1 MGRDML
7 NPGPRK
13 VQLDFYEVHSME
25 QDIITVSTVSTEP
38 GFYEVHEARS
48 MILLLEGGAVDATY
62 NTQNYE
68 NRIIR

>member
-25 QDIITVSTVSTEP
+25 QDIITVSTEP

>member
-1 MGRDML
+1 ML
-7 NPGPRK
+7 
-13 VQLDFYEVHSME
+13 D
-25 QDIITVSTVSTEP
+25 P